1 MTFLWP
7 KLLGLLLAVPALIG
21 VYLLL
26 LRRKR
31 RRMRRYA
38 SLALI
43 RAAVD
48 SGQGLRRHVPPLLF
62 LLALVLLGIAIARP
76 MATITLPAQHETIIL
91 AMDVSGSMRA
101 TDVAPSRIVAAQN
114 AARAFIADQ
123 PASARIGVVSFA
135 ATASVVQPPTRNRED
150 ILAAIDRFQLQRGTA
165 IGSGILVALK
175 TIFPDVDF
183 DLHAVNPRPSA
194 ERGLTLDKAGG
205 AGSAAAKAAAK
216 ATAKAVAPGSYTEAA
231 IILLTDGQTTTGPD
245 PIEAARMAADRGVRI
260 YAVGVGTTAGEVL
273 GSEGWSMRVR
283 LDEESLKTIA
293 DITRGG
299 YFYASNATDLN
310 TVYQSLNSRLSL
322 ETRQTEVT
330 ALLAGAAALTALLAA
345 VLSVLWFNRIL

>member
-7 KLLGLLLAVPALIG
+7 ELLGLLLAIPALIG

-26 LRRKR
+26 LRRNR
-31 RRMRRYA
+31 RRVRRYA

-48 SGQGLRRHVPPLLF
+48 AGQGMRRYTPPLLF
-62 LLALVLLGIAIARP
+62 LLALVLLVIAIARP
-76 MATITLPAQHETIIL
+76 TAVLTLPARHETIIL

-135 ATASVVQPPTRNRED
+135 ATASVVQPPTRNREE

-183 DLHAVNPRPSA
+183 DRHAANPRQGA
-194 ERGLTLDKAGG
+194 ERRLPPEQAGG
-205 AGSAAAKAAAK
+205 PAQDPP
-216 ATAKAVAPGSYTEAA
+216 KAVPPGSYTEAA

-245 PIEAARMAADRGVRI
+245 PIEAARMAADHGVRI
-260 YAVGVGTTAGEVL
+260 YTVGIGTANGEIL
-273 GSEGWSMRVR
+273 ASEGWSMRVR
-283 LDEESLKTIA
+283 LDEPALKTIA

-299 YFYASNATDLN
+299 YFYASNAADLK
-310 TVYQSLNSRLSL
+310 TVYESLNSRLSL
-322 ETRQTEVT
+322 ETRRAEIT
-330 ALLAGAAALTALLAA
+330 APLAAVAALTALVGAF
-345 VLSVLWFNRIL
+345 LSMLWFNRIL